1 VYEHAYFMDY
11 GTSRADY
18 IAAFFKN
25 INWEEVEA
33 TAVRLGMDKI

>member
-1 VYEHAYFMDY
+1 MDY

-25 INWEEVEA
+25 LNWEEVEA
-33 TAVRLGMDKI
+33 MATKLGIDKIQAA